1 MLVQRA
7 YLGNALPWSPNT
19 KRKVNRKEIQFRGFS
34 RFGII
39 LAALVV
45 IAGVYYMYSINCSA
59 VKGYQARQVEKEVKT
74 LQGENEKLRIRE
86 AQLKSL
92 YYIEETSKNLNMAET
107 VNVSYI
113 KESGPVAYK

>member
-1 MLVQRA
+1 MPFQRA
-7 YLGNALPWSPNT
+7 YLGSMLPWGSNT

-39 LAALVV
+39 LVVLIV
-45 IAGVYYMYSINCSA
+45 IAGLYYMYSINCSA
-59 VKGYQARQVEKEVKT
+59 VKGYQARQIEKEIKT
-74 LQGENEKLRIRE
+74 LREENEKLRIKE

-92 YYIEETSKNLNMAET
+92 HYIEETSRNLNMAET

-113 KESGPVAYK
+113 EETGPVAYK